1 MAKNSCIVRVENL
14 LKKSSI
20 KSIKKQEIINAIKD
34 AMAEKKL
41 SSISEV
47 DVDSVAKDVT
57 AQMKA
62 QKQKNKINAIK
73 DEILIRKYQEHVLT
87 NFANNEFEGL
97 ASILVGSNDQIAG
110 ARDSVSVAQI
120 LQWQI

>member
-1 MAKNSCIVRVENL
+1 MAKNTCIIRVENL

-20 KSIKKQEIINAIKD
+20 KSIKKKEIINAIKD

-41 SSISEV
+41 SSIDEINV
-47 DVDSVAKDVT
+47 DAVAKDVT

-73 DEILIRKYQEHVLT
+73 DEILIRKHQ
-87 NFANNEFEGL
+87 
-97 ASILVGSNDQIAG
+97 
-110 ARDSVSVAQI
+110 
-120 LQWQI
+120 

>member
-41 SSISEV
+41 SSIE
-47 DVDSVAKDVT
+47 
-57 AQMKA
+57 
-62 QKQKNKINAIK
+62 
-73 DEILIRKYQEHVLT
+73 
-87 NFANNEFEGL
+87 
-97 ASILVGSNDQIAG
+97 
-110 ARDSVSVAQI
+110 
-120 LQWQI
+120 